1 MSYNHLFRKD
11 NIKINVMRKIINK
24 KIIWVTAMIM
34 SLSIMVYAQ
43 DAMLSLMKNKSEFVL
58 HVQILDIQSGGS
70 DEIGVENW
78 WAKYKIIQPIK
89 GSMKKGCKGIFY
101 FNRFT
106 FKDEKEL
113 IPIEVGKEYI
123 IFLKGKTGK
132 FRFSNDE
139 GLTMIHTLVD
149 RWLGI
154 LPYNDYLF
162 ERLTK
167 YIEDR

>member
-1 MSYNHLFRKD
+1 M
-11 NIKINVMRKIINK
+11 NVIRKIINK
-24 KIIWVTAMIM
+24 KIIWVVAIII
-34 SLSIMVYAQ
+34 SLSIIVYAQ

-58 HVQILDIQSGGS
+58 HVQILALQGGES

-89 GSMKKGCKGIFY
+89 GKMRKGRKGNFY

-106 FKDEKEL
+106 FKDEKESIL
-113 IPIEVGKEYI
+113 IEVGKEYI
-123 IFLKGKTGK
+123 IFLKGEKGK
-132 FRFSNDE
+132 FRFSHDE
-139 GLTMIHTLVD
+139 CLTIAHTLVD

-154 LPYNDYLF
+154 LPYNDYLI

-167 YIEDR
+167 YIEGR